1 MSFEIPGADARLH
14 LLHANRDA
22 VSVMLAR
29 AAVSGLA
36 PEDAVVL
43 IVDQQDPVGA
53 ELAQAAAEKAGLDAS
68 IEAER
73 VQRRGGEIPTGI
85 IVVPLA
91 GARILFAEGH
101 PEVARG
107 LARRP
112 AASQVRVVVI
122 SEDAAMLIT
131 RRCHFELEPG
141 AMPGARRAPYLGR
154 ETPDAEAAVPA
165 DVEGG
170 ASSAVRA
177 RRR

>member
-1 MSFEIPGADARLH
+1 MTSANPGIQARQH
-14 LLHANRDA
+14 LLNANRDA
-22 VSVMLAR
+22 VSVMLGR
-29 AAVSGLA
+29 AAAGGLDVS
-36 PEDAVVL
+36 DAVV
-43 IVDQQDPVGA
+43 IVVDQRDHVGV
-53 ELAQAAAEKAGLDAS
+53 ELAQAAAERGGLDAS
-68 IEAER
+68 SEAER
-73 VQRRGGEIPTGI
+73 VQSRGEIPTGI